1 MTEKERLTEKVA
13 VILKE
18 ARFARKGDY
27 RTYENFKQ
35 RIEELDLSY
44 EMYSQAIHS
53 LAQILRI

>member
-1 MTEKERLTEKVA
+1 MDKAKLTEEVTM
-13 VILKE
+13 ILKE

-35 RIEELDLSY
+35 RIEDLDLSY

-53 LAQILRI
+53 LARILRI